1 MSPRAPAADGKED
14 ARVAWRRENE
24 KLLGEREAEEKKANA
39 EVRATAAV
47 RPGPPVSPC
56 PPRFDVCCVSTTHVS
71 DSTRLSVSQQRVRAA
86 AAVHSGHCL
95 LVAPPR
101 RAVSSVAGVLMV
113 VPTQW

>member
-1 MSPRAPAADGKED
+1 MSPHAPAADGKED

-47 RPGPPVSPC
+47 RPAY
-56 PPRFDVCCVSTTHVS
+56 PPRSDVCCVSTTHVS
-71 DSTRLSVSQQRVRAA
+71 DSTRLSVSQQRVRVT
-86 AAVHSGHCL
+86 AAVRSGRRL

-101 RAVSSVAGVLMV
+101 LAVPSVAGVLMV
-113 VPTQW
+113 VPAQW